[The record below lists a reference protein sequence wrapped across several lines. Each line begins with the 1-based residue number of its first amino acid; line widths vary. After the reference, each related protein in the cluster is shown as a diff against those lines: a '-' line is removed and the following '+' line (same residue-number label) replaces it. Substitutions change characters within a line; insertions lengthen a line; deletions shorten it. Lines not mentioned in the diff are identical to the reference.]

1 MRPSSVPHCGPAGWA
16 YPDWNTSVYPRPRRR
31 GFHALEYLAEYFDAV
46 EVNTS
51 FYQPLRPEVSRLW
64 VDRVSNNPSF
74 LFTAKL
80 GRRFTHERVLEA
92 GEVAAFKEGL
102 WPILKAGR
110 LGCVLMQFPWSFR
123 FTAENREFFIRLRR
137 MFHEF
142 PLAAEMRHGSWLLE
156 EALGTFIDYRV
167 GFCNIDQPEH
177 VKAMPPSAVLTAPVA
192 YFRLH
197 GRSGAGWTREF
208 SGEAL
213 NGRGGNYLYSQA
225 ELAEWRG
232 RIDRIAPHAARTFV
246 TFTNDAGGRSV
257 VNALQLQAMLHETV
271 PVCIRRRAPASLIAR
286 YPAQLAGFGP
296 DRAVQEMLF
305 VEPVRAVA

>member
-1 MRPSSVPHCGPAGWA
+1 MELSSAPYCGTAGWV
-16 YPDWNTSVYPRPRRR
+16 YPDWNTIVYPRPRQR

-46 EVNTS
+46 EINTS
-51 FYQPLRPEVSRLW
+51 FYRPPRAEVSRLW
-64 VDRVSNNPSF
+64 VDRVSANPSF

-80 GRRFTHERVLEA
+80 GRRFTHERVLEP
-92 GEVAAFKEGL
+92 GEVAAFKEGI

-123 FTAENREFFIRLRR
+123 FTVENREFFIRLRR
-137 MFHEF
+137 LFHEF
-142 PLAAEMRHGSWLLE
+142 PLVAEMRHSSWLLD

-177 VKAMPPSAVLTAPVA
+177 VKTMPPSAALTAPIA

-208 SGEAL
+208 NGEAP

-225 ELAEWRG
+225 ELAAWKV

-257 VNALQLQAMLHETV
+257 VNALQLQAMLYESASGYV
-271 PVCIRRRAPASLIAR
+271 RRRAPASLIAR
-286 YPAQLAGFGP
+286 YPAPLAGFSP

-305 VEPVRAVA
+305 IESARAVA